1 MITAIDAIP
10 GNEGT
15 ANAKRSDT
23 LGKEDFLQLLVAQLQ
38 AQDPL
43 SPMDAQDFSAQLA
56 QFSALEQ
63 MTNVNTNLE
72 QIFALESSMANTST
86 LGLIGRNVD
95 APGNNL
101 IHAKGESHSL
111 RYKLENSASEVQV
124 DIFDSFGNR
133 VASVGLNDQIAGDNL
148 AIWNGSDFSGNP
160 LQDGV
165 YSFRVDAR
173 TSEGNTVGA
182 STLAEGKVTEIIF
195 DEGQAFAVVNG
206 EKLPVN
212 EITRIRI

>member
-10 GNEGT
+10 GIEGT
-15 ANAKRSDT
+15 ASVKRSDT

-63 MTNVNTNLE
+63 MTNVNQNLE
-72 QIFALESSMANTST
+72 ALLTLQTSMTNTSA
-86 LGLIGRNVD
+86 LDLIGRNVD
-95 APGNNL
+95 APGNNV
-101 IHAKGESHSL
+101 IHEKGESHIL
-111 RYKLENSASEVQV
+111 RYSLENNASVVQV

-133 VASVGLNDQIAGDNL
+133 VASVGLNDQNAGDNQV
-148 AIWNGSDFSGNP
+148 IWNGSDSSGNP
-160 LQDGV
+160 LQKGI
-165 YSFRVDAR
+165 YSFRVEAR
-173 TSEGNTVGA
+173 TPEGNAVGA
-182 STLAEGKVTEIIF
+182 STLAEGKVTEVLF
-195 DEGQAFAVVNG
+195 DEGQAFAIVNG
-206 EKLPVN
+206 EKLLVN

>member
-10 GNEGT
+10 GKEGT

-63 MTNVNTNLE
+63 MTNVNQNLE
-72 QIFALESSMANTST
+72 ALLTLQTSMANTSA
-86 LGLIGRNVD
+86 LDLIGRNVD
-95 APGNNL
+95 APGNNV
-101 IHAKGESHSL
+101 IHDKGESHTL
-111 RYKLENSASEVQV
+111 RYSLENNASVVQV

-133 VASVGLNDQIAGDNL
+133 VASVGLNNQNAGNNQV
-148 AIWNGSDFSGNP
+148 IWNGSDSSGNP

-182 STLAEGKVTEIIF
+182 STVAEGKVTEVLF
-195 DEGQAFAVVNG
+195 DEGQAFAIVNG
-206 EKLPVN
+206 EKLLVN
-212 EITRIRI
+212 QITRIRI

>member
-15 ANAKRSDT
+15 ASVKRSDA

-63 MTNVNTNLE
+63 MSNVNVNLE
-72 QIFALESSMANTST
+72 KIHALEISMANTSA
-86 LGLIGRNVD
+86 LDLIGRNVD
-95 APGNNL
+95 APGNNV
-101 IHAKGESHSL
+101 IHNKGESHTL
-111 RYKLENSASEVQV
+111 RYSLENNASVVQV

-133 VASVGLNDQIAGDNL
+133 VASVGLNDQNAGNNRV
-148 AIWNGSDFSGNP
+148 IWNGSDSLGNP
-160 LQDGV
+160 LEKGI
-165 YSFRVDAR
+165 YSFRVEAR
-173 TSEGNTVGA
+173 TAEGNAVGT
-182 STLAEGKVTEIIF
+182 STLAEGQVTEVLF
-195 DEGQAFAVVNG
+195 DEGQAFAIVNG

-212 EITRIRI
+212 QITRIRI